1 MSSAS
6 LKKNLALLSTLV
18 KSFCMNQKNKFTL
31 FCDKLYITAERW
43 EVKPLEVTKNK
54 DL

>member
-18 KSFCMNQKNKFTL
+18 KSFCMNHKNKFTL

-43 EVKPLEVTKNK
+43 EVKPLEVTKK
-54 DL
+54 QDL